1 MGGMILEI
9 LTTILTILL
18 VLITG
23 FYAWVTF
30 KILKANKGVLREM
43 MEQREAFYRPY
54 ISISPIVYSDN
65 PMFFL
70 KIKNTG
76 QTAAHKLKLTLD
88 RDFYQFGDKKDE
100 KNLRNMSAFTEVID
114 SFVPGAEMLFYLA
127 QGFVIFGEEA
137 NREITPSSFTVT
149 AEYEY
154 SGKKVKEITIIDL
167 KPYSNS
173 AIPFDPVVS
182 QLKDIKK
189 AITEKK

>member
-1 MGGMILEI
+1 MEI
-9 LTTILTILL
+9 ITTIFTILL

-30 KILKANKGVLREM
+30 KILKANEGVLQEM

-54 ISISPIVYSDN
+54 ISISPRVYSDN
-65 PMFFL
+65 PIFFL

-114 SFVPGAEMLFYLA
+114 SFVPGAEMLFHLA

-154 SGKKVKEITIIDL
+154 SGRKVKEITIIDL

-173 AIPFDPVVS
+173 AIPFDPVVA

-189 AITEKK
+189 AIIEKN